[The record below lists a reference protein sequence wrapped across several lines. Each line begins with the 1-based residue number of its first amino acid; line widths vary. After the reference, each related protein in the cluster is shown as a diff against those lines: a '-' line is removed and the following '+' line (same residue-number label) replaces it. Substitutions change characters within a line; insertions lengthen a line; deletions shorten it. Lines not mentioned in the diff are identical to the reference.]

1 MVWQSVRAVNLRVK
15 SRLRLAAASGH
26 RLLSHRRQQAKAVDP
41 EVRGHFRAPDD
52 LSVAPVELSNIL
64 VIGECVATW
73 LGDGAANIGCSHD
86 FLLINN
92 YAVLPEA
99 LPRPI
104 ANYGFQ
110 LVQIPLRSILP
121 EWEYL
126 SLPFNEVN
134 EWQLLLE
141 NSRLRLNQLF
151 EEAMRYNTESGL
163 LAFVAGFLIP
173 QQNPMGR
180 LLPRDDPRNL
190 VFVVES
196 LNRQLVTLVAS
207 HRNTYYIDFD
217 QIASGLGKQFIQDD
231 SINSSSHGAF
241 LSDFDSTRD
250 EGRLEAPGRLS
261 QYFDIRAD
269 AFRDAV
275 WAELLA
281 MYRTVRGVDQVKLVI
296 VDLDDT
302 LWRGIVAEEDDVS
315 EDTIEG
321 WPMGVIEALQFM
333 KKRGVLL
340 GIISKNDESRIEA
353 LWDTIFRGRLRLDDF
368 VVRKMNWKAKAD
380 NLEEILDEVN
390 LLSRNVVFVDD
401 NPAER
406 AEIAAAFPDAR
417 VLGARLYQ
425 LKRLLMWAPETQVPF
440 VSEESTRRT
449 QMVQGQVARERE
461 RKRVPREE
469 FLSGL
474 GIEARVFDIRPDD
487 KVRAS
492 RAIELLNKTNQFN
505 TTGRRWTAEDFRAL
519 SNGGGSMVGF
529 KVRDKFTDYGMVGVI
544 VLSHGAV
551 GLRFEQVVMS
561 CRVFGL
567 DAELAVLLEVVKRAV
582 HSGEHRLAGVIQK
595 LSANQPCWDLFQR
608 LGFVEGSDGVWSVN
622 DADDPTQHFS
632 VSVQWEEL
640 PASSE

>member
-1 MVWQSVRAVNLRVK
+1 M
-15 SRLRLAAASGH
+15 
-26 RLLSHRRQQAKAVDP
+26 
-41 EVRGHFRAPDD
+41 APAD
-52 LSVAPVELSNIL
+52 LSSIL

-73 LGDGAANIGCSHD
+73 LGDGAASIGCSHD

-92 YAVLPEA
+92 YSVLPDEP
-99 LPRPI
+99 PRPVT
-104 ANYGFQ
+104 NYGFQ
-110 LVQIPLRSILP
+110 LVQIPLRAILP
-121 EWEYL
+121 EWEYM

-141 NSRLRLNQLF
+141 DSRLRLNQVF
-151 EEAMRYNTESGL
+151 EEAMRYNRESGL
-163 LAFVAGFLIP
+163 LTFVAGSLLP

-196 LNRQLVTLVAS
+196 LNRHLVTLVAS
-207 HRNTYYIDFD
+207 YRNTYYVDFD

-231 SINSSSHGAF
+231 TINSSSHGAF
-241 LSDFDSTRD
+241 LSDFNSTRD
-250 EGRLEAPGRLS
+250 EGRLEAPGQLS
-261 QYFDIRAD
+261 EYFDIRVD

-302 LWRGIVAEEDDVS
+302 LWRGIVAEEEDVS

-321 WPMGVIEALQFM
+321 WPMGVIEALQFL

-368 VVRKMNWKAKAD
+368 VVRKINWKAKAD

-390 LLSRNVVFVDD
+390 LLSRSVVFVDD

-406 AEIAAAFPDAR
+406 AEIAAAFPDVH
-417 VLGARLYQ
+417 VLGAQLYH
-425 LKRLLMWAPETQVPF
+425 LKRILMWAPETQVPF

-461 RKRVPREE
+461 RKRVPRE
-469 FLSGL
+469 
-474 GIEARVFDIRPDD
+474 
-487 KVRAS
+487 
-492 RAIELLNKTNQFN
+492 
-505 TTGRRWTAEDFRAL
+505 
-519 SNGGGSMVGF
+519 GF
-529 KVRDKFTDYGMVGVI
+529 
-544 VLSHGAV
+544 
-551 GLRFEQVVMS
+551 
-561 CRVFGL
+561 C
-567 DAELAVLLEVVKRAV
+567 AVL
-582 HSGEHRLAGVIQK
+582 G
-595 LSANQPCWDLFQR
+595 QR
-608 LGFVEGSDGVWSVN
+608 LVFLTFGSKTRPEPPEQSSCSTRRTSSIPPAANGQLRTFEHSLTGVDRWS
-622 DADDPTQHFS
+622 
-632 VSVQWEEL
+632 
-640 PASSE
+640 ASKYGTSSRTMG